1 MASAS
6 LHHAENLRTL
16 QRASL
21 GSAERFSHEESAMSG
36 DAIWVLTERLAGEH
50 IAQLYSSDTVLIE
63 SLRVFATHGLSRGE
77 AVFLVLTPPHRD
89 LLLVRL
95 AAEGLDVEGL
105 QDKGQL
111 LIRDAATLLASI
123 TRDGMPDETLFA
135 TKVGEVIERARSGGT
150 RKVRVFGEMVNLL
163 WRSHTPAAIRLEE
176 LWNDLIARSEL
187 SLFCAYSMNHGRE
200 RFPEALRAAHSHI
213 IPSAM
218 AEASGDAIV
227 GHTLD
232 RRIVYWNQGAE
243 RLFGY
248 APDEVIGHSSAVL
261 MPPGHDELPGVIERI
276 RRGELVPHYD
286 TSRRRKDGTV
296 IDVSV
301 AVSPIRT
308 RDNDL
313 VGVSVVARDISERK
327 RVEEALA
334 RLAAIVDSSEDAI
347 IGKTLDT
354 TIISWNRGA
363 ERIYGYTATE
373 AIGQP
378 IGMLLPPGSE
388 DEVPAIM
395 ERIRRGEKVE
405 HYETKRQR
413 KDGTIIDVSVTV
425 SPIKTRDGEVI
436 GASAV
441 ARDITERKQAESAR
455 AQIVRLE
462 QSEAA
467 RRLLLE
473 RVFETQEQE
482 RHRIARELHDEAGQ
496 LMASVLV
503 GLRAL
508 DDAATIDDAKAQSR
522 RLRAVAVKALDE
534 VGRLA
539 RGLHSSVLEDHG
551 LAVALQRYVAEYST
565 THNITVD
572 LALNE
577 TDARNLSPAVQ
588 LAVFRV
594 VQEALTN
601 VVKHSG
607 ATAVRVRVARS
618 ANRLKTIIADNGRGF
633 ETDAASAHSEAHLGL
648 QSMRERAAILGGTL
662 RVRSGAKGTMI
673 SVRVPLGPRDPSAR

>member
-1 MASAS
+1 MASETLNHRHN
-6 LHHAENLRTL
+6 LHRLPNPPD
-16 QRASL
+16 S
-21 GSAERFSHEESAMSG
+21 GDRFSHEEIAMSA

-63 SLRVFATHGLSRGE
+63 SLRIFATHGLARRE
-77 AVFLVLTPPHRD
+77 AVLLVLTPPHRA
-89 LLLVRL
+89 LLLERL
-95 AAEGLDVEGL
+95 LADGLDVEGL

-111 LIRDAATLLASI
+111 LVRDAATLLASI
-123 TRDGMPDETLFA
+123 TRDGMPDATLFA
-135 TKVGEVIERARSGGT
+135 TNVGEIIERARSGGT

-163 WRSHTPAAIRLEE
+163 WRSNTPAAIRLEE
-176 LWNDLIARSEL
+176 LWNDLIAHSEL
-187 SLFCAYSMNHGRE
+187 SLFCAYSTSHGHE

-213 IPSAM
+213 IPSTM
-218 AEASGDAIV
+218 AETSADAIV

-232 RRIVYWNQGAE
+232 TRIVYWNQGAE
-243 RLFGY
+243 RLYGY
-248 APDEVIGHSSAVL
+248 APDEVIGQPSAVL
-261 MPPGHDELPGVIERI
+261 MPPGHNELPAVIERI

-286 TSRRRKDGTV
+286 TRRRRKDGTV
-296 IDVSV
+296 IDVSM

-308 RDNDL
+308 RDNEF

-327 RVEEALA
+327 RTEEALA

-354 TIISWNRGA
+354 TIVSWNHGA

-395 ERIRRGEKVE
+395 ERIRRGKKVE
-405 HYETKRQR
+405 HYETRRQR

-441 ARDITERKQAESAR
+441 ARDITERKQAEAAR

-462 QSEAA
+462 QSQAA
-467 RRLLLE
+467 HRLLLE

-482 RHRIARELHDEAGQ
+482 RRRIARELHDEAGQ
-496 LMASVLV
+496 LMASLLV

-508 DDAATIDDAKAQSR
+508 DDATGIDEAKAQSR

-539 RGLHSSVLEDHG
+539 RGLHSSVLDDHG

-565 THNITVD
+565 THNIAVA

-577 TDARNLSPAVQ
+577 RDTRNLVPAVQ

-601 VVKHSG
+601 VVRHSK
-607 ATAVRVRVARS
+607 ATAIRVRVVRS
-618 ANRLKTIIADNGRGF
+618 ADGLKTTIADNGRGF
-633 ETDAASAHSEAHLGL
+633 DVDAASLHSEAHLGL

-662 RVRSGAKGTMI
+662 RVRSGARGTTV
-673 SVRVPLGPRDPSAR
+673 SVRLPLGPRDPSAR

>member
-6 LHHAENLRTL
+6 FNHRQNLRTL
-16 QRASL
+16 PRASL
-21 GSAERFSHEESAMSG
+21 GSAERFSHEEIAMSA

-50 IAQLYSSDTVLIE
+50 IAQLYSSDTALIE
-63 SLRVFATHGLSRGE
+63 SLRIFAMHGLSRRE

-89 LLLVRL
+89 LLLQRL
-95 AAEGLDVEGL
+95 AADGFDVGGL
-105 QDKGQL
+105 QDDGEL
-111 LIRDAATLLASI
+111 LVRDAATLLASI
-123 TRDGMPDETLFA
+123 TRDGMPDEALFA
-135 TKVGEVIERARSGGT
+135 TNVGDVIEQARSGGT

-163 WRSHTPAAIRLEE
+163 WRSNTPAAIRLEE

-187 SLFCAYSMNHGRE
+187 SLFCAYSTSDGHE
-200 RFPEALRAAHSHI
+200 RFPDALRAAHSHI

-218 AEASGDAIV
+218 ADTSGDAIA

-232 RRIVYWNQGAE
+232 QRIVYWNQGAE
-243 RLFGY
+243 RLYGY
-248 APDEVIGHSSAVL
+248 APDEVIGQPSTVL
-261 MPPGHDELPGVIERI
+261 MPPGHNELPAVIERI

-286 TSRRRKDGTV
+286 TWRRRKDGTV

-301 AVSPIRT
+301 AVSPIST
-308 RDNDL
+308 RDNEV

-327 RVEEALA
+327 RAEEALA

-347 IGKTLDT
+347 IGKTLNT
-354 TIISWNRGA
+354 TIISWNHGA

-425 SPIKTRDGEVI
+425 SPIKTRDGQVI

-441 ARDITERKQAESAR
+441 ARDITERKQAELAR
-455 AQIVRLE
+455 AQIARLE
-462 QSEAA
+462 QSQAA
-467 RRLLLE
+467 HRLLLE
-473 RVFETQEQE
+473 RVFESQEQE
-482 RHRIARELHDEAGQ
+482 RRRIARELHDEAGQ
-496 LMASVLV
+496 LMASLLV

-508 DDAATIDDAKAQSR
+508 DDAATIDEAKAQSR
-522 RLRAVAVKALDE
+522 RLRSVAVKALDE

-539 RGLHSSVLEDHG
+539 RGLHSSVLDDHG
-551 LAVALQRYVAEYST
+551 LPVALQRYVAEYST
-565 THNITVD
+565 THNIAVD
-572 LALNE
+572 LGLHE
-577 TDARNLSPAVQ
+577 TEAQNLLPAVQ

-607 ATAVRVRVARS
+607 ATAIRVRVARS
-618 ANRLKTIIADNGRGF
+618 ATGLKTTIADNGRGF
-633 ETDAASAHSEAHLGL
+633 GADAVNAHSEAHLGL

-662 RVRSGAKGTMI
+662 RVRSGATGTTI
-673 SVRVPLGPRDPSAR
+673 AVRVPLGPRGPSAR

>member
-1 MASAS
+1 M
-6 LHHAENLRTL
+6 
-16 QRASL
+16 
-21 GSAERFSHEESAMSG
+21 SAE
-36 DAIWVLTERLAGEH
+36 AIWVLAERPSGEH
-50 IAQLYSSDTVLIE
+50 IAQLYSHETVLIE
-63 SLRVFATHGLSRGE
+63 SLRMFTTRGLSRGE
-77 AVFLVLTPPHRD
+77 AVLLVLTPSHRGP
-89 LLLVRL
+89 LLQHLK
-95 AAEGLDVEGL
+95 AEGVDVDGL
-105 QDKGQL
+105 QRTGQL
-111 LIRDAATLLASI
+111 LLLDAAELLASFML
-123 TRDGMPDETLFA
+123 DGMPDA
-135 TKVGEVIERARSGGT
+135 TFFSMRLGDIVARMRPSGST
-150 RKVRVFGEMVNLL
+150 RKVRVFGEMVDLL
-163 WRSHTPAAIRLEE
+163 WHSNQPAAIRLEQ
-176 LWNDLIARSEL
+176 LWNDLIEGSGL
-187 SLFCAYSMNHGRE
+187 SLFCAYSTSHVYDN
-200 RFPEALRAAHSHI
+200 FPEALRAPHSHI
-213 IPSAM
+213 ITSAM
-218 AEASGDAIV
+218 AASSRDAIV

-232 RRIVYWNQGAE
+232 LRIVYWNQGAG
-243 RLFGY
+243 RMYGY
-248 APDEVIGHSSAVL
+248 APDEVIGQPSAVL
-261 MPPGHDELPGVIERI
+261 MPPGHNELPAVIERI
-276 RRGELVPHYD
+276 RRRELVPHYD
-286 TSRRRKDGTV
+286 TRQVRKDGTV
-296 IDVSV
+296 VDVSV
-301 AVSPIRT
+301 AVSPIKT
-308 RDNDL
+308 RDNEL

-327 RVEEALA
+327 RAEEALA

-354 TIISWNRGA
+354 TIISWNHGA

-388 DEVPAIM
+388 NEVPAIM

-413 KDGTIIDVSVTV
+413 KDGTIIDISVTV

-455 AQIVRLE
+455 AQIARLE
-462 QSEAA
+462 QSQAA
-467 RRLLLE
+467 HRLLLE

-496 LMASVLV
+496 LMASLLV

-508 DDAATIDDAKAQSR
+508 DDATAIDDAKAQSR
-522 RLRAVAVKALDE
+522 RLRAIAVKALDE

-551 LAVALQRYVAEYST
+551 LAVALRRYVVEYST
-565 THNITVD
+565 THNIAVD
-572 LALNE
+572 LALDE
-577 TDARNLSPAVQ
+577 TDARNLLPAVQ

-607 ATAVRVRVARS
+607 ATASRVRVARS
-618 ANRLKTIIADNGRGF
+618 ANELKTTIADNGRGF
-633 ETDAASAHSEAHLGL
+633 ETDAVTAHSEAHLGL

-662 RVRSGAKGTMI
+662 RVRSGARGTTI
-673 SVRVPLGPRDPSAR
+673 AVRVPLGPRDPSAR